1 VRADEKLIAF
11 LELEGG
17 ASRCGRGKT
26 GLCQKHQV
34 ALVQSKPASEISSVN
49 MGGIMMKKII
59 VGFVGLI
66 FFVASAQAASSVL
79 EGIVK
84 DAKGHPI
91 EGADIRIE
99 TKNGERLLTTVKTDV
114 NGRYILDGLSAGNYR
129 ITLVVHGAVKTSI
142 NNTVIE
148 SGEPTRLNFD
158 LRTAP
163 ASQAS
168 VTAKKGRHWVW
179 VPAFTGSR
187 LPGHW
192 VELND
197 SGSWAGEASSFH
209 VVRVSGEEL
218 QRTSRN
224 SFSRRLPG
232 H

>member
-1 VRADEKLIAF
+1 
-11 LELEGG
+11 
-17 ASRCGRGKT
+17 
-26 GLCQKHQV
+26 
-34 ALVQSKPASEISSVN
+34 
-49 MGGIMMKKII
+49 MMKKII
-59 VGFVGLI
+59 VGFIGLI
-66 FFVASAQAASSVL
+66 LFVASAWAASSVL

-99 TKNGERLLTTVKTDV
+99 TKNGGRLLTTVKTDV

-142 NNTVIE
+142 NNTAIE
-148 SGEPTRLNFD
+148 SGEPTKLNFD
-158 LRTAP
+158 LRAAP

-168 VTAKKGRHWVW
+168 VTAKEGRHWVW

-187 LPGHW
+187 LLGRW

-197 SGSWAGEASSFH
+197 SGSWSGEANTLN

-224 SFSRRLPG
+224 SFSHHLPG

>member
-1 VRADEKLIAF
+1 
-11 LELEGG
+11 
-17 ASRCGRGKT
+17 
-26 GLCQKHQV
+26 
-34 ALVQSKPASEISSVN
+34 
-49 MGGIMMKKII
+49 MMKKIM
-59 VGFVGLI
+59 VGFIGLI
-66 FFVASAQAASSVL
+66 LFVASARAASSAL

-99 TKNGERLLTTVKTDV
+99 TKNSGRFLTTVKTDV
-114 NGRYILDGLSAGNYR
+114 NGRYILDGLPAGNYR
-129 ITLVVHGAVKTSI
+129 VTLVVHGAVKTSI
-142 NNTVIE
+142 NNTTIG

-158 LRTAP
+158 LRAAS

-187 LPGHW
+187 LPGRW
-192 VELND
+192 IELND
-197 SGSWAGEASSFH
+197 SGSWAAEASISN
-209 VVRVSGEEL
+209 VVRVSGEDL

-224 SFSRRLPG
+224 SYTHHLPG

>member
-1 VRADEKLIAF
+1 MI
-11 LELEGG
+11 
-17 ASRCGRGKT
+17 
-26 GLCQKHQV
+26 
-34 ALVQSKPASEISSVN
+34 
-49 MGGIMMKKII
+49 KKII
-59 VGFVGLI
+59 VGFIGLI
-66 FFVASAQAASSVL
+66 LLVAGARAASSVL

-99 TKNGERLLTTVKTDV
+99 TKNGGKLLTTVKTDV
-114 NGRYILDGLSAGNYR
+114 NGRYILNGLPAGNYR
-129 ITLVVHGAVKTSI
+129 ITLVAHGAVKTSI
-142 NNTVIE
+142 NNTTIE
-148 SGEPTRLNFD
+148 SGEPTKLNFD
-158 LRTAP
+158 LRAAP

-168 VTAKKGRHWVW
+168 VIAKKGRHWVW

-187 LPGHW
+187 LPGRW

-197 SGSWAGEASSFH
+197 SGSWAAEASTFN

-224 SFSRRLPG
+224 SYSHKLPG